1 VSSARISGAE
11 HPISQIVGKAQ
22 YMLNLN
28 IGLLHMLFNHI
39 KLTYAF
45 TIVQGEVKITS
56 AFKLPSIKIWMACA
70 I

>member
-1 VSSARISGAE
+1 VREYPELSIQSVKLWEKHSI
-11 HPISQIVGKAQ
+11 I
-22 YMLNLN
+22 MLNLN

-45 TIVQGEVKITS
+45 TFVQGEDKITS
-56 AFKLPSIKIWMACA
+56 AYRLPGIKIWMAFA

>member
-1 VSSARISGAE
+1 MREYPELSIQSVKLSEKHSI
-11 HPISQIVGKAQ
+11 I
-22 YMLNLN
+22 MLNLN

-45 TIVQGEVKITS
+45 TFVQGEVKITS
-56 AFKLPSIKIWMACA
+56 AFKLPGIKIWMACA